1 MERQM
6 TTTFQTEFPDYPV
19 ADMPALPE
27 HGDFVDTSWHN
38 DACPSITSDALGLH
52 IWIDFAD
59 KSVREFEDGP
69 RFIVARRDDGIVIG
83 RTVLETDDWDEVLA
97 VIEQERLK

>member
-1 MERQM
+1 M
-6 TTTFQTEFPDYPV
+6 TFQTEFPDYPV
-19 ADMPALPE
+19 ADMPAMPA

-38 DACPSITSDALGLH
+38 DTCPSITSDALGLH

-69 RFIVARRDDGIVIG
+69 RFIVVRQGHGIEVGETI
-83 RTVLETDDWDEVLA
+83 LETDDWDEVLSF
-97 VIEQERLK
+97 IEQERLK